1 MSYLPYNL
9 SSVSPL
15 ASTTAALHL
24 LPVLQPLQPSLGET
38 PAVEET
44 APAGASAATPAA
56 DVADIASLLQA
67 AQDETGGSLD
77 DDHCPS
83 VMELDWNSAALLA
96 QLKSVRPG
104 LFVPPPVTG
113 TAQSG
118 LGDEERGAQG
128 IASPT
133 VTGAAAHLSVGG
145 KERAAQGV
153 AYSLRQSSA
162 SPPQGRQPNP
172 IAPSAVRPPSF
183 ASAPVPPERS
193 SATLVRSSPPHAV
206 RMRTTLR
213 TVPKEVSV
221 SDSTALKRALK
232 SFVEI
237 SCDNL
242 SSWHVVEL
250 RRATVSDAGAR
261 ALPTVPEPL
270 ILDVARRLQLRIV
283 ASIVPLDVASPLTAA
298 CTSAAVDA
306 MECALVLVT
315 LMMTPGSVAV
325 LRVEET
331 CEAVIDLL
339 RLVLRRVVFPAR
351 DPSFEPLPLAPVS
364 RRQSSKPSMG
374 GGSDTCS
381 EDGSEEED
389 AAAHLDD
396 EVLDDQP
403 SRRTARG
410 PRRRRASRNN
420 AHVRPPDALFSL
432 CCRVVRDWGEALESH
447 DGPDEFGGAQ
457 ASRLALVLLRS
468 LSVSGVTELQ
478 LCACS
483 TICVVFRY
491 YEASRHDLL
500 TELLHKV
507 NRLPVGRSDLRRFRV
522 GGPGVQPS
530 MVRVS
535 SALFLQLV
543 HILGGLAEEELC
555 PVAETAATRLACAQ
569 PGSADSRGSLPH
581 IAYLQAVVRMQG
593 AVRAFV
599 DALVAPAFQ
608 ARDVSVRDAK
618 FLDGKGRDGDVVDA
632 VTVFVEDILALYG
645 LPEWPGADT
654 VVQLLF
660 LSLSKFQQQSSS
672 AEGGS
677 SRGADAHTRA
687 SVFAWLGALAARLQ
701 AEAVA
706 EAEWRGTAPA
716 VAGDGVATGACGG
729 ERGLRENRNVLCRAA
744 VLEACQPPARG
755 GLRLRSSALYWRTQ
769 WVVDDSRTAMKHS
782 SNTCGSFP
790 ALPGAVGGPSDPEA
804 LPTAQGM
811 VQPANLDGAGVASIV
826 GDVSAAA
833 ASRWLTRRRAV
844 EVRLLDRVLDAI
856 MVGFSE
862 SVPTVRTQALKAMSL
877 VASVDPLAV
886 QARAN
891 FVTAIRSC
899 CMDVSVLVRDAAL
912 SLLCNVFSTLDS
924 LDAAVCATGGTI
936 QHWQDVSAPVV
947 RRFDATFVTNVLPV
961 VSGRLLDLATSVRKR
976 AVGILSQV
984 VADAFLV
991 LLSARRTTALFEN
1004 DNRLGDT
1011 EQLVVDVCALLV
1023 TRLADAEDSVRFASQ
1038 CALRAVLF
1046 GYASEKGPRGFRATG
1061 RRDGPFA
1068 ALLAPSDLV
1077 VERTR
1082 ASILV
1087 GIVAKAPAS
1096 TCIRSLVEVLHVSL
1110 LATERPALSRLLS
1123 LVVAELLAAD
1133 LGTIE
1138 SSPERARARADAL
1151 QRVDASATTDQGC
1164 INLAAVGG
1172 ETTANGTVSVAV
1184 ARLALS
1190 PDVESA
1196 AQRRIA
1202 CSQIVSA
1209 FATVDAD
1216 LVFPF
1221 CSLLAPLLK
1230 GLDGAPRYQ
1239 VMVASHVLDTIERV
1253 IPVVRPTPSEL
1264 VGELEEDLSLVICTH
1279 RDEQLAAAAI
1289 KCICAISPVAC
1300 AVDRSVNVVGSTST
1314 TGEVV
1319 SSVPSGSSPAASSSG
1334 RADAVGSVRSTKR
1347 VRFWSASPVEA
1358 VPETLARQF
1367 YQYLYDNQCAVQD
1380 GNPSFHVN
1388 AGVALVR
1395 LGLFCRYAAFD
1406 TATTTAYYTV
1416 LESFASASSRDWTE
1430 RHPLRE
1436 AALEGLAHVVIRRR
1450 DLLLSAVPFFAAPLR
1465 QPGLVHGH
1473 ADMKAQLRV
1482 LDDLHDMLLSEDF
1495 RAQPSLLAVAGRK
1508 HHSGKTGVTAPA
1520 ASAAAGGALAME
1532 DDPDAGSLT
1541 AAVQSLQLD
1550 LVNLAVNA
1558 DAQIRH
1564 RVAAI
1569 LDLTV
1574 RHGVL
1579 LASALVSPLVGLT
1592 ADRADVRTG
1601 VAALRALEFIS
1612 SRHSYLLTSRFV
1624 DGVLSAFLVASQ
1636 CARSPIS
1643 SPLTGAS
1650 SVSSHTGEPPAVCPL
1665 ALAVD
1670 PLTGYSRLSS
1680 AVALLAVSR
1689 RKVVFESLL
1698 KAIHAHSKETEPG
1711 ASVTRRALSS
1721 GGVRASA
1728 MRRSSSGLAFIA
1740 STMCSIDFGC
1750 VSSAG
1755 TPSSEKSPGAG
1766 TGSSAADAKAKSGRD
1781 EIAFIVTTAGR
1792 LVSSTGHSLFSAAT
1806 VTLQAASYDVTELQ
1820 SLAVRSVPL
1829 CYLLL
1834 VKRHFVAGLRDGGF
1848 ARGPGTLSGTKC
1860 PSTGAQ
1866 QFESPLYNMDTAL
1879 LSAGADAATWR
1890 QQLRVFCHLMDT
1902 DEAIEAAPG
1911 RSPGGARGRRPRR
1924 AT

>member
-104 LFVPPPVTG
+104 L
-113 TAQSG
+113 
-118 LGDEERGAQG
+118 
-128 IASPT
+128 
-133 VTGAAAHLSVGG
+133 
-145 KERAAQGV
+145 
-153 AYSLRQSSA
+153 
-162 SPPQGRQPNP
+162 
-172 IAPSAVRPPSF
+172 
-183 ASAPVPPERS
+183 

-706 EAEWRGTAPA
+706 EAEWR
-716 VAGDGVATGACGG
+716 
-729 ERGLRENRNVLCRAA
+729 
-744 VLEACQPPARG
+744 
-755 GLRLRSSALYWRTQ
+755 
-769 WVVDDSRTAMKHS
+769 
-782 SNTCGSFP
+782 
-790 ALPGAVGGPSDPEA
+790 
-804 LPTAQGM
+804 
-811 VQPANLDGAGVASIV
+811 
-826 GDVSAAA
+826 
-833 ASRWLTRRRAV
+833 
-844 EVRLLDRVLDAI
+844 
-856 MVGFSE
+856 
-862 SVPTVRTQALKAMSL
+862 
-877 VASVDPLAV
+877 
-886 QARAN
+886 
-891 FVTAIRSC
+891 
-899 CMDVSVLVRDAAL
+899 VRDAAL

-1300 AVDRSVNVVGSTST
+1300 AVDRSVNV
-1314 TGEVV
+1314 
-1319 SSVPSGSSPAASSSG
+1319 
-1334 RADAVGSVRSTKR
+1334 
-1347 VRFWSASPVEA
+1347 
-1358 VPETLARQF
+1358 
-1367 YQYLYDNQCAVQD
+1367 
-1380 GNPSFHVN
+1380 
-1388 AGVALVR
+1388 
-1395 LGLFCRYAAFD
+1395 
-1406 TATTTAYYTV
+1406 
-1416 LESFASASSRDWTE
+1416 
-1430 RHPLRE
+1430 
-1436 AALEGLAHVVIRRR
+1436 
-1450 DLLLSAVPFFAAPLR
+1450 
-1465 QPGLVHGH
+1465 
-1473 ADMKAQLRV
+1473 
-1482 LDDLHDMLLSEDF
+1482 
-1495 RAQPSLLAVAGRK
+1495 
-1508 HHSGKTGVTAPA
+1508 
-1520 ASAAAGGALAME
+1520 
-1532 DDPDAGSLT
+1532 
-1541 AAVQSLQLD
+1541 
-1550 LVNLAVNA
+1550 
-1558 DAQIRH
+1558 
-1564 RVAAI
+1564 
-1569 LDLTV
+1569 
-1574 RHGVL
+1574 
-1579 LASALVSPLVGLT
+1579 
-1592 ADRADVRTG
+1592 
-1601 VAALRALEFIS
+1601 
-1612 SRHSYLLTSRFV
+1612 
-1624 DGVLSAFLVASQ
+1624 
-1636 CARSPIS
+1636 
-1643 SPLTGAS
+1643 
-1650 SVSSHTGEPPAVCPL
+1650 
-1665 ALAVD
+1665 
-1670 PLTGYSRLSS
+1670 
-1680 AVALLAVSR
+1680 
-1689 RKVVFESLL
+1689 
-1698 KAIHAHSKETEPG
+1698 
-1711 ASVTRRALSS
+1711 
-1721 GGVRASA
+1721 
-1728 MRRSSSGLAFIA
+1728 
-1740 STMCSIDFGC
+1740 
-1750 VSSAG
+1750 
-1755 TPSSEKSPGAG
+1755 
-1766 TGSSAADAKAKSGRD
+1766 
-1781 EIAFIVTTAGR
+1781 
-1792 LVSSTGHSLFSAAT
+1792 
-1806 VTLQAASYDVTELQ
+1806 
-1820 SLAVRSVPL
+1820 
-1829 CYLLL
+1829 
-1834 VKRHFVAGLRDGGF
+1834 
-1848 ARGPGTLSGTKC
+1848 
-1860 PSTGAQ
+1860 
-1866 QFESPLYNMDTAL
+1866 
-1879 LSAGADAATWR
+1879 
-1890 QQLRVFCHLMDT
+1890 
-1902 DEAIEAAPG
+1902 
-1911 RSPGGARGRRPRR
+1911 
-1924 AT
+1924 